1 MQKILITGANGFLG
15 EALCR
20 LRLSKPVYV
29 QATGRGECRLPFQHP
44 NFQYN
49 SLDFTDKASIKKLFG
64 ELKPGVV
71 VHAGA
76 ASRPDFCEAEKE
88 NAFRIN
94 VTGTQNLLEAS
105 QKQGAHF
112 IFLSSDFVFSGDW
125 EGSTPGFYKEDNERS
140 PVNFYGQTKLLAE
153 DEVMKYG
160 GDWSIVRTA
169 MVYGKPQ
176 SGRDNLVSNV
186 AKALENKQPLTIFH
200 DQVRTPTF
208 VDDLATG
215 IIKIIEAKASGIFHL
230 AGDEVFSLYEMAI
243 TTAHFLNKDAS
254 VIKKIF
260 ETDLPQAAKRPKHTC
275 LDISKAK
282 QQLHFAPRSFKQGLR
297 EMFE

>member
-1 MQKILITGANGFLG
+1 MLKVLITGANGFLG

-20 LRLSKPVYV
+20 LLLSQHMMVL
-29 QATGRGECRLPFQHP
+29 ATGRGACRLPFLQP

-49 SLDFTDKASIKKLFG
+49 SLDFTDKASVKKLFF
-64 ELKPGVV
+64 ELKPQVV

-88 NAFRIN
+88 NAFRVN
-94 VTGTQNLLEAS
+94 VTGTLNLLDAS
-105 QKQGAHF
+105 QKLGAHF
-112 IFLSSDFVFSGDW
+112 IFLSSDFVFSGEW
-125 EGSTPGFYKEDNERS
+125 ERTTPGFYKEDDERS

-153 DEVMKYG
+153 DEVMKYD

-186 AKALENKQPLTIFH
+186 AKALESKQPLTIFH
-200 DQVRTPTF
+200 DQVRTPTS
-208 VDDLATG
+208 VDDLANG
-215 IIKIIEAKASGIFHL
+215 IIKIIEAKTNGIFHL
-230 AGDEVFSLYEMAI
+230 AGDEVFSLYEMAVA
-243 TTAHFLNKDAS
+243 TSQFLKQDAS
-254 VIKKIF
+254 LIKKIY
-260 ETDLPQAAKRPKHTC
+260 EKDLPQAAKRPKHTC

-282 QQLHFAPRSFKQGLR
+282 QQLQYAPRSFQQGLR
-297 EMFE
+297 EMFG